1 MAAQKVSGTSVS
13 YMNCLIS
20 GQIASRDNG
29 ENDFGQIMEQT
40 VKSVDK
46 TQTCSSDV
54 NNNHVVRTQN
64 AASKQD
70 AAVKTYKTGE
80 QQQDD
85 VKEVVQKIAEAVEQS
100 GEDADIQQ
108 IMEETGL
115 DMKQL
120 QDVLS
125 ELTGML
131 EEVMG
136 QIKELLLSYLDV
148 SEEELLEQMEILGL
162 GFMDLFVSENLTEL
176 TVSFTGESADITTL
190 LTDESLYKDFKQV
203 LQQMDQL
210 QNDLSNRLGMTDTE
224 LSAFLQTDTG
234 QLMESAIMKQFTDKL
249 EAVMQE
255 MNKNVESQDA
265 GLDVIKAVQTEE
277 MLTGQEIQQNNKA
290 VSEETMKDSLV
301 HMEQS
306 VADTVQQTEEVNRTL
321 YEDGQNRQNR
331 EDNGSQTTTQTF
343 ATFVQQL
350 TESTQAVFNQRTETL
365 YSSAQTES
373 IIRQVMEQVSVMVTE
388 DSSSIEMQLHPESL
402 GRLNLQV
409 AVKAGVVTAQIA
421 AENQTVKEALESQ
434 LVQLKEQMNEHGVK
448 IEAIEVTVASHEFES
463 AYNQE
468 HDKKSENPD
477 MEQEQGRRSLRT
489 DFPNEEEELSGEEEL
504 RIRMMREQGNR
515 VDFIA

>member
-1 MAAQKVSGTSVS
+1 MAAQKVSSTSVS

-70 AAVKTYKTGE
+70 AVVKTCKTGE
-80 QQQDD
+80 QQQDG

-108 IMEETGL
+108 IMEVTGL

-131 EEVMG
+131 EDVMG

-190 LTDESLYKDFKQV
+190 LTNESLYKDFKQV

-210 QNDLSNRLGMTDTE
+210 QNDLSNQLGMADTE
-224 LSAFLQTDTG
+224 
-234 QLMESAIMKQFTDKL
+234 QLMEPAIMKQFTDKL

-301 HMEQS
+301 HMEQG
-306 VADTVQQTEEVNRTL
+306 VADTGQQTEEVNRTL

-331 EDNGSQTTTQTF
+331 QDNGSQTTTQTF
-343 ATFVQQL
+343 ANFVQQL

-489 DFPNEEEELSGEEEL
+489 DFSDEEEELSGEEEL